1 MIDKRYL
8 EEASRIRESYLKTL
22 DKIIEHEQFI
32 NKYKDEIEKIMET
45 NTELIE
51 ENPEKPL
58 NQFKNEIKE
67 DLLTIDSNINK
78 IVSKLEPL
86 LTYIEKLQKE
96 SKELYITIKDKYPSL
111 TENDIQLQVFDYIKR

>member
-1 MIDKRYL
+1 
-8 EEASRIRESYLKTL
+8 
-22 DKIIEHEQFI
+22 
-32 NKYKDEIEKIMET
+32 MET